1 MGTDVRMGTAFSMS
15 VMPCVVLL
23 PRLRLDFSKMGLH
36 TLLLHITL

>member
-1 MGTDVRMGTAFSMS
+1 MGTDVRIGTAFSM
-15 VMPCVVLL
+15 MPCVVLL